1 MFRPNP
7 SVPALR
13 DARWFQIAG
22 QSAILA
28 VGLLAQGFGISPAQI
43 ATAIGVSLA
52 VQWLGSILIA
62 SRFDWKSPLISGL
75 SLSLLL
81 RADSLW
87 PFALAAALSIGSKFA
102 IRAGDR
108 HVFNPA
114 NFGIVLMVGLSGAA
128 WTSTGEWG
136 GAPWFAAMIAALGAV
151 TCWRASRLDAPIIY
165 LAVFASLV
173 VGRALYL
180 GDPLSIPALRLSHG
194 ALILFA
200 FFMISDPVTTPM
212 DRGQRAIFVSAAAVL
227 AYIGQFH
234 FFISD
239 AIFYAPFAIAL
250 LRLFIGDAGAGA
262 RYEWGAAPRPLRFI
276 FHTEGRTGAPA
287 E

>member
-1 MFRPNP
+1 M
-7 SVPALR
+7 
-13 DARWFQIAG
+13 
-22 QSAILA
+22 A
-28 VGLLAQGFGISPAQI
+28 VGLMALGFGVSPAQM
-43 ATAIGVSLA
+43 ATAIGVSLGA
-52 VQWLGSILIA
+52 QGLGSMLLRG
-62 SRFDWKSPLISGL
+62 RFDWKSPLISGL

-81 RADSLW
+81 RADGLW

-108 HVFNPA
+108 HIFNPA
-114 NFGIVLMVGLSGAA
+114 NFGIVLMVAFSGAA

-151 TCWRASRLDAPIIY
+151 TCWRASRLDVPIIY
-165 LAVFASLV
+165 LGVFAALV

-212 DRGQRAIFVSAAAVL
+212 DSRQRALFVSAAAAL

-239 AIFYAPFAIAL
+239 AIFYAPFAVAL
-250 LRLFIGDAGAGA
+250 LRLLAGDAGAGA
-262 RYEWGAAPRPLRFI
+262 RYQWGTAPGPLRFI
-276 FHTEGRTGAPA
+276 FHARGRASAPA